1 MEPKAEQ
8 TVELTHEQRIERI
21 QKLCAALQ
29 TALDTAEEQR
39 RVLRDVARAANELA
53 DSMESAATHD
63 HLIDR
68 RRTSRKK
75 R

>member
-1 MEPKAEQ
+1 MEQKPHQ
-8 TVELTHEQRIERI
+8 TPELTHEERIERI

-39 RVLRDVARAANELA
+39 RVLRDVARAASELA
-53 DSMESAATHD
+53 DAMESAATHD
-63 HLIDR
+63 HTIDR